1 MALWFKKKTCY
12 NEEII
17 SIIVWLL
24 DEKILKGMC

>member
-1 MALWFKKKTCY
+1 MIKKKTCY

-24 DEKILKGMC
+24 DEKILKGMR

>member
-1 MALWFKKKTCY
+1 MALWLKKKHV

-24 DEKILKGMC
+24 DEKILKGMR